1 MKRLTSIIFLA
12 LATTCFFASAQLPF
26 ERIRRDKPNL
36 EKIQREINDRGS
48 KYYYPTLMKEYLAN
62 DTVMKLDKFRYLY
75 LGYMFQ
81 EDYDP
86 YRESPAPDM
95 NSALYHTTNPTS
107 GQCDQ
112 IIENARVALANN
124 PFDLRQMSAMIAA
137 LNLLGEKDI
146 AKIWQYKLNYIL
158 MAIVSTGTGEDEDH
172 AWYVIEPQH
181 EYVLLNYMGY
191 QVTNHLFYDPYY
203 EYLTVVDVN
212 AGKKGGFYFNL
223 QPLLKEHYRKFPD
236 EL

>member
-1 MKRLTSIIFLA
+1 MILA
-12 LATTCFFASAQLPF
+12 LIALVATAVTAQLPF
-26 ERIRRDKPNL
+26 ERIPREKPNL
-36 EKIQREINDRGS
+36 EKIRSEITNRSS
-48 KYYYPTLMKEYLAN
+48 KYYYPTLMKEYLSN
-62 DTVMKLDKFRYLY
+62 DTVMKLDKFRHLY

-86 YRESPAPDM
+86 YRSSTAPDM
-95 NSALYHTTNPTS
+95 NSPLYHSTNPTS
-107 GQCDQ
+107 AQCEE
-112 IIENARVALANN
+112 IIANAKTALASN

-137 LNLLGEKDI
+137 LNLMGQTNL
-146 AKIWQYKLNYIL
+146 AKIWQYKFNFLL
-158 MAIVSTGTGEDEDH
+158 VTIVSTGTGEDEDH
-172 AWYVIEPQH
+172 AWFVIEPQH
-181 EYVLLNYMGY
+181 EYVLLNMMGY

-223 QPLLKEHYRKFPD
+223 HALLQEYYRKFPE